1 MRRYELVSGALF
13 TVIAAVQLIRAL
25 LGWPVRV
32 DGVDVPVWASGI
44 AFAVTAGLAT
54 WAFRAAGRHTP
65 PA

>member
-44 AFAVTAGLAT
+44 AFAVTAGLAA

-65 PA
+65 HA